1 MSDIRIDD
9 DGFLVGDGEQQR
21 EERKRIIT
29 SGSPMERLN
38 LRIDLENRVKTLQRE
53 YSMSANENL
62 LDAIENLQN
71 DINRLI

>member
-1 MSDIRIDD
+1 MK
-9 DGFLVGDGEQQR
+9 QQR

>member
-1 MSDIRIDD
+1 
-9 DGFLVGDGEQQR
+9 
-21 EERKRIIT
+21 
-29 SGSPMERLN
+29 MERLN

-53 YSMSANENL
+53 YSLSANENL